1 MKPLFLSALFG
12 HQHMRC
18 DPSQVRTRGPGKVKA
33 DAEAAAFCSMKLAEA
48 EAEARARDGR
58 AFACCG

>member
-12 HQHMRC
+12 QQHMRC
-18 DPSQVRTRGPGKVKA
+18 DPSQVRSRGSSKVKA

-48 EAEARARDGR
+48 ETRARDGR
-58 AFACCG
+58 EFACCG